1 MWGHVGPWGRDYAA
15 AQYGAGHDATGAG
28 NDDAAQVIW
37 AVEEEGD
44 GLWRARHGRHGFCGA
59 GGCKTTVR
67 WPTNSADLQ
76 GKRRT
81 RSLPHFC
88 RVQRACRLTAAQ
100 LCLLF
105 FCCYQ
110 NQVYAEARVRRT
122 TNIHQYFEQLLLY
135 SPSKINVRAV
145 SRPGHTQ
152 SRRPLRHQT
161 LILESLPSPKIIYT
175 HSHFHLFLSRSRTC
189 IALTPSHTSPTGSLS
204 NSSRC
209 RRDRTSRGPGRGGK
223 GGGGGRSSRGRGR

>member
-1 MWGHVGPWGRDYAA
+1 MGGKPSFGSGEMGGDGMGSGQMMGNVAWRRADNACTAWRGGFSCMEGRLFVPAWLEGKLGKWGHGKVWGHVGPWGRDDAA

-105 FCCYQ
+105 F
-110 NQVYAEARVRRT
+110 VVITIKSTPRRVSAAPPIF
-122 TNIHQYFEQLLLY
+122 TNISSNFSSIPPPESMCAPYPVQGIHKAEDLY
-135 SPSKINVRAV
+135 AIK
-145 SRPGHTQ
+145 
-152 SRRPLRHQT
+152 L
-161 LILESLPSPKIIYT
+161 
-175 HSHFHLFLSRSRTC
+175 
-189 IALTPSHTSPTGSLS
+189 
-204 NSSRC
+204 
-209 RRDRTSRGPGRGGK
+209 
-223 GGGGGRSSRGRGR
+223 